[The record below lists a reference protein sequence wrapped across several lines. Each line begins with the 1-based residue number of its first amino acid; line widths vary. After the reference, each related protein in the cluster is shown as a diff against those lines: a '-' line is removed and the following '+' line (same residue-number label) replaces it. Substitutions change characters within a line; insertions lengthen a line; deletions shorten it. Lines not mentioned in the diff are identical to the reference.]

1 MSALARVV
9 AAQRTLP
16 ETVRRLSWVSFW
28 NDLASELLYP
38 VLPLLLT
45 GVLGAPVATL
55 GIIEGAAEGV
65 TAIVGANGQGKTS
78 LTEALSYLAT
88 LKSFRGVP
96 TEAMIRTGADAAIV
110 RATIVHPDGRELLVE
125 AELSRVGRNKA
136 QVNRQRLAKSRDL
149 LGVVRT
155 TVFSPEDLGLVKESP
170 EVRRTFLDDALV
182 SVSPKLDQL
191 CGEVDR
197 VLRQRNALLK
207 QAGGR
212 VTPDIETTLD
222 VWDERFI
229 ECGTALGN
237 ERAQLVATIQP
248 LVQRAYEDLAERN
261 TPLELS
267 YDPQWRRDGLGA
279 SLATHRGDDVRRG
292 TSTVGPHRDDLYM
305 SLNGLPARTHAS
317 QGEQRTLSLAL
328 RLAVHRLVTEVTAG
342 PPVLILDDVLSE
354 LDPQRAAALLGH
366 FPEGQVL
373 ITTAGVLPT
382 AAHPDRIVHIHG
394 GVVVE
399 GGG

>member
-1 MSALARVV
+1 MFVSRLELTDFRNYAR
-9 AAQRTLP
+9 L
-16 ETVRRLSWVSFW
+16 EL
-28 NDLASELLYP
+28 DL
-38 VLPLLLT
+38 
-45 GVLGAPVATL
+45 
-55 GIIEGAAEGV
+55 AEGV
-65 TAIVGANGQGKTS
+65 TAIIGANGQGKTS

-110 RATIVHPDGRELLVE
+110 RATIIHPDGREILVE

-136 QVNRQRLAKSRDL
+136 QVNRQRLTKSRDL

-182 SVSPKLDQL
+182 AVSPKLDQL

-212 VTPDIETTLD
+212 LTADIETTLD
-222 VWDERFI
+222 VWDERFV
-229 ECGTALGN
+229 ECGTTLGN
-237 ERAQLVATIQP
+237 ERAQMVATIQP

-267 YDPQWRRDGLGA
+267 YDPQWRRDGLAA
-279 SLATHRGDDVRRG
+279 SLAAHRHDDVRRG
-292 TSTVGPHRDDLYM
+292 TSTVGPHRDDVEM
-305 SLNGLPARTHAS
+305 TLNGLPARTHAS
-317 QGEQRTLSLAL
+317 QGEQRTLALAL

-394 GVVVE
+394 GAVVD
-399 GGG
+399 GDGR

>member
-1 MSALARVV
+1 MFVSRLELTDFRNYAR
-9 AAQRTLP
+9 L
-16 ETVRRLSWVSFW
+16 EL
-28 NDLASELLYP
+28 DL
-38 VLPLLLT
+38 
-45 GVLGAPVATL
+45 
-55 GIIEGAAEGV
+55 AEGV
-65 TAIVGANGQGKTS
+65 TAIIGANGQGKTS

-110 RATIVHPDGRELLVE
+110 RATIIHPDGREILVE

-136 QVNRQRLAKSRDL
+136 QVNRQRLTKSRDL

-182 SVSPKLDQL
+182 AVSPKLDQL

-212 VTPDIETTLD
+212 LTADIETTLD
-222 VWDERFI
+222 VWDERFV

-237 ERAQLVATIQP
+237 ERAQMVATIQP

-267 YDPQWRRDGLGA
+267 YDPQWRRDGLAA
-279 SLATHRGDDVRRG
+279 SLAAHRHDDVRRG
-292 TSTVGPHRDDLYM
+292 TSTVGPHRDDVEM
-305 SLNGLPARTHAS
+305 TLNGLPARTHAS
-317 QGEQRTLSLAL
+317 QGEQRTLALAL

-394 GVVVE
+394 GAVVD
-399 GGG
+399 GDGR

>member
-1 MSALARVV
+1 MFVSRLELTDFRNYAR
-9 AAQRTLP
+9 L
-16 ETVRRLSWVSFW
+16 EL
-28 NDLASELLYP
+28 DL
-38 VLPLLLT
+38 
-45 GVLGAPVATL
+45 
-55 GIIEGAAEGV
+55 AEGV
-65 TAIVGANGQGKTS
+65 TAIIGANGQGKTS

-110 RATIVHPDGRELLVE
+110 RATIIHPDGREILVE

-136 QVNRQRLAKSRDL
+136 QVNRQQLTKSRDL

-182 SVSPKLDQL
+182 AVSPKLDQL

-212 VTPDIETTLD
+212 LTADIETTLD
-222 VWDERFI
+222 VWDERFV

-237 ERAQLVATIQP
+237 ERAQMVATIQP

-267 YDPQWRRDGLGA
+267 YDPQWRRDGLAA
-279 SLATHRGDDVRRG
+279 SLTAHRHDDVRRG
-292 TSTVGPHRDDLYM
+292 TSTVGPHRDDVEM
-305 SLNGLPARTHAS
+305 TLNGLPARTHAS
-317 QGEQRTLSLAL
+317 QGEQRTLALAL

-394 GVVVE
+394 GAVVD
-399 GGG
+399 GDGR

>member
-1 MSALARVV
+1 MFVSRLELTDFRNYAR
-9 AAQRTLP
+9 L
-16 ETVRRLSWVSFW
+16 EL
-28 NDLASELLYP
+28 DL
-38 VLPLLLT
+38 
-45 GVLGAPVATL
+45 
-55 GIIEGAAEGV
+55 AEGV
-65 TAIVGANGQGKTS
+65 TAIIGANGQGKTS

-110 RATIVHPDGRELLVE
+110 RATIIHPDGREILVE

-136 QVNRQRLAKSRDL
+136 QVNRQRLTKSRDL

-182 SVSPKLDQL
+182 AVTPKLDQL

-212 VTPDIETTLD
+212 LTSDIETTLD
-222 VWDERFI
+222 VWDERFV

-237 ERAQLVATIQP
+237 ERAQMVATIQP

-267 YDPQWRRDGLGA
+267 YDPQWRRDGLA
-279 SLATHRGDDVRRG
+279 TSLSTHRHDDVRRG
-292 TSTVGPHRDDLYM
+292 TSTVGPHRDDVEM
-305 SLNGLPARTHAS
+305 TLNGLPARTHAS
-317 QGEQRTLSLAL
+317 QGEQRTLALAL

-382 AAHPDRIVHIHG
+382 VAHPDRIVHIHG
-394 GVVVE
+394 GAVVD
-399 GGG
+399 GDGR

>member
-1 MSALARVV
+1 MFVSRLELTDFRNYAR
-9 AAQRTLP
+9 L
-16 ETVRRLSWVSFW
+16 EL
-28 NDLASELLYP
+28 DL
-38 VLPLLLT
+38 
-45 GVLGAPVATL
+45 
-55 GIIEGAAEGV
+55 AEGV
-65 TAIVGANGQGKTS
+65 TAIIGANGQGKTS

-110 RATIVHPDGRELLVE
+110 RATIIHPDGREILVE

-136 QVNRQRLAKSRDL
+136 QVNRQRLTKSRDL

-155 TVFSPEDLGLVKESP
+155 TVFSPEDLALVKESP

-182 SVSPKLDQL
+182 AVSPKLDQL

-212 VTPDIETTLD
+212 LTADIETTLD
-222 VWDERFI
+222 VWDERFV

-237 ERAQLVATIQP
+237 ERAQMVATIQP

-267 YDPQWRRDGLGA
+267 YDPQWRRDGLAA
-279 SLATHRGDDVRRG
+279 SLAAHRHDDVRRG
-292 TSTVGPHRDDLYM
+292 TSTVGPHRDDVEM
-305 SLNGLPARTHAS
+305 TLNGLPARTHAS
-317 QGEQRTLSLAL
+317 QGEQRTLALAL

-394 GVVVE
+394 GAVVD
-399 GGG
+399 GDGR